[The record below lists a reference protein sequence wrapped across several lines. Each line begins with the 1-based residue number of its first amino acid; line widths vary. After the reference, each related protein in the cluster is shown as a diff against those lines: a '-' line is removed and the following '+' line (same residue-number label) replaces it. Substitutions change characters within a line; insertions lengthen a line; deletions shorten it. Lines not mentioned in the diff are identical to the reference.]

1 MILLIT
7 ISKGSDWMKT
17 YLKRLKNPA
26 TIIGLSGYVLTI
38 LSTLGFTI
46 DNETVMTIIK
56 SVCSIC
62 VLLGILNNPE
72 TSGIDLPTKNK

>member
-1 MILLIT
+1 M
-7 ISKGSDWMKT
+7 KEGDWMKT

-46 DNETVMTIIK
+46 DNEAVMTIIQ
-56 SVCSIC
+56 SVCAIC

>member
-1 MILLIT
+1 M
-7 ISKGSDWMKT
+7 KEGDWMKT

-26 TIIGLSGYVLTI
+26 TIIGLTGYVLTI

>member
-1 MILLIT
+1 
-7 ISKGSDWMKT
+7 MKT
-17 YLKRLKNPA
+17 YLERLKNPA

-46 DNETVMTIIK
+46 DNEAVMTIIQ
-56 SVCSIC
+56 SVCAIC

>member
-1 MILLIT
+1 M
-7 ISKGSDWMKT
+7 KEGDWMKT

>member
-1 MILLIT
+1 M
-7 ISKGSDWMKT
+7 KEGDWMKT

-56 SVCSIC
+56 SVLFYMRTFGYTEQS
-62 VLLGILNNPE
+62 
-72 TSGIDLPTKNK
+72 

>member
-1 MILLIT
+1 M
-7 ISKGSDWMKT
+7 KEGDWMKT

-46 DNETVMTIIK
+46 DNETVMTIIQ

-72 TSGIDLPTKNK
+72 TSGIDLPTKNN